1 MPQTAQR
8 RSERIL
14 IDVPLVVRN
23 SKDDT
28 STFHE
33 ETFTVTISAHGGL
46 MMLGATVN
54 VGQKIVVMNPKNW
67 DEREVMVAYL
77 GRPHAGLAQ
86 VAFEFSRP
94 APEFWALDSPPANW
108 KLLQNPTHK

>member
-1 MPQTAQR
+1 MLQTAER
-8 RSERIL
+8 RSERVL

-23 SKDDT
+23 GLEEKQA
-28 STFHE
+28 FRE

-46 MMLGATVN
+46 MMLETPVK

-67 DEREVMVAYL
+67 DEREVKVAYL

-86 VAFEFSRP
+86 VAFEFNRP
-94 APEFWALDSPPANW
+94 APEFWGLDAPPANW
-108 KLLQNPTHK
+108 KLL

>member
-8 RSERIL
+8 RSDRIL

-23 SKDDT
+23 VKDDL
-28 STFHE
+28 SAFRE

-46 MMLGATVN
+46 MMLGAPVQ
-54 VGQKIVVMNPKNW
+54 VGQQIVVMNPKNW
-67 DEREVMVAYL
+67 DEREVKVAYL
-77 GRPHAGLAQ
+77 GRPHAGLSQ

-94 APEFWALDSPPANW
+94 APEFWALDSPPPNW
-108 KLLQNPTHK
+108 KLLQNPAHK